1 MSKRYNIFLLMIP
14 IKTSQSCC
22 SLKSWSIQYLYWKF
36 KLNTVRFAYLC
47 CDNFW
52 GVNFCNAQMSP
63 LQCSLVLTLSDIK
76 RILLW
81 AYIIYIQSINL
92 NSLYIKLNMSYSK
105 EMKNYIPRIV
115 SLCLINTPI
124 CELATVKILSILYMH
139 PKKIMWDD

>member
-1 MSKRYNIFLLMIP
+1 MQYFLINSEWFLSKLVRAVAHKKLKHSIFI
-14 IKTSQSCC
+14 
-22 SLKSWSIQYLYWKF
+22 YWKF
-36 KLNTVRFAYLC
+36 KLNTVRFAYVC

-52 GVNFCNAQMSP
+52 GVKFCNAQMSP
-63 LQCSLVLTLSDIK
+63 LQCSLVFVRYKKNFALS
-76 RILLW
+76 L
-81 AYIIYIQSINL
+81 YYIQSIIKVHL

-139 PKKIMWDD
+139 PKKIMWEA